1 MCGIAGFKIFKKK
14 KEGNLNLLKDM
25 TNLIAHRGPDSN
37 GYWVS
42 NPDKIFIGHR
52 RLSILD
58 LTDKGKQPMTSSC
71 GRYVISYNGEVYNFQ
86 ILKKMLEEKF
96 SIKFNN
102 NTDTQVI
109 LELISTLGIKK
120 AISLIEGMFAFV
132 VWDKKRKSLFLVRDR
147 FGEKPL
153 YYFLDSEYLVFGS
166 ELKVIERFFYP
177 KKLNISSKGANYYS
191 FLGYIPAPYSIY
203 KNTYKVMPSELIEIK
218 NERVVKKNKFFCINS
233 SSIEKQKKCENIT
246 ISEIKELVENSVKKM
261 MIADVEV
268 GCFLS
273 GGIDSSLVASIMQ
286 KYSRKKIKTFTVG
299 FNESQYDESGYAKKV
314 AEHINSD
321 HYQIKVSYNDI
332 LKNLEDV
339 VNLFDEPFA
348 DSSFLPT
355 YLISKFASKKVK
367 VVLSGDG
374 GDEIF
379 LGYNRYLYAQ
389 KINRLKNNY
398 PKALRFF
405 FSKILKGVPL
415 GFYDYFS
422 KPFQKK
428 FGIHAL
434 SHKIQKL
441 SNIMNF
447 NSNSEFYKKLNII
460 NNDLIGKFLSL
471 NDNLFENYEDLNITD
486 ATQRNDIDCYLANDI
501 LVKVDRSSMKN
512 SLEVRSPFLDH
523 LLVEKVFKISNDL
536 KMKDQNLKFI
546 LKKILSSYLPK
557 NLYDRPKM
565 GFAIPIETWLT
576 NKEMQNSLDQIFFE
590 TDWGK
595 FKYEKKMI
603 RKYWTNYK
611 RFRSYPPHKI
621 WAYVVAGLWINEH

>member
-1 MCGIAGFKIFKKK
+1 
-14 KEGNLNLLKDM
+14 M